1 MTYAKPEL
9 VLMADARV
17 AIQSN
22 TDGSDGAVHEKE
34 LLPDEIG
41 SNALMPTTSAYE
53 ADE

>member
-9 VLMADARV
+9 VPLADARV

-22 TDGSDGAVHEKE
+22 TDDGTSDGSKE
-34 LLPDEIG
+34 VSPQENISHPLQPT
-41 SNALMPTTSAYE
+41 NAAYE